1 MSFLDKEN
9 KGLLWNFLQE
19 NDMFNGIPNDKFSDI
34 NKRFESILS
43 NVNNEYNNTGV
54 LEKNKIAISMSID
67 MIDKVKK
74 EQNNSKLKVIY
85 KSNDMKNEQSD
96 KLNNAYNEQKTN
108 LDMMINPKK
117 PKDINFTDKPDLDID
132 TPIGDDMDRLIAE
145 RMKTR
150 EKELDIPSISEA
162 AKQWVNNNNNNLE
175 NTHDVKEINEDKQE
189 KKVSFDLLDKS
200 SIFEKFKKK
209 TEKPSIKNEVMEEIN
224 IKKELENLKS
234 SITQLDKYINSIK
247 YSVKLLEDNI

>member
-34 NKRFESILS
+34 NKNFESILS
-43 NVNNEYNNTGV
+43 NVNTEYNNTGV

-96 KLNNAYNEQKTN
+96 KLNIAYNEQKTN

-117 PKDINFTDKPDLDID
+117 PKDINFTDKPDSDID

-150 EKELDIPSISEA
+150 EKELDIPNRSEE
-162 AKQWVNNNNNNLE
+162 AKQWVNYNNNLE
-175 NTHDVKEINEDKQE
+175 NTHDAKEINEDKQE
-189 KKVSFDLLDKS
+189 KKVSFELLDKP
-200 SIFEKFKKK
+200 SIFEKFKKNPDK
-209 TEKPSIKNEVMEEIN
+209 TFIKNEVLEDIN
-224 IKKELENLKS
+224 IKKELAKLKS
-234 SITQLDKYINSIK
+234 SIYQLDKYISSIK
-247 YSVKLLEDNI
+247 DSVKLLEDKI

>member
-19 NDMFNGIPNDKFSDI
+19 NDMFNGIPNEKFSDI
-34 NKRFESILS
+34 NKKFESILS
-43 NVNNEYNNTGV
+43 NVNTEYNNTGV

-117 PKDINFTDKPDLDID
+117 PKDIIFTDKPDSDID

-150 EKELDIPSISEA
+150 EKELDIPNISEE
-162 AKQWVNNNNNNLE
+162 AKQWVNNNNNLE
-175 NTHDVKEINEDKQE
+175 NTHDAKEINEDKQE
-189 KKVSFDLLDKS
+189 KKVSFELLDKP

-209 TEKPSIKNEVMEEIN
+209 PESTFIKNEVLEEIN
-224 IKKELENLKS
+224 IKNELAKLKS
-234 SITQLDKYINSIK
+234 SISQLDKYISSIK

>member
-1 MSFLDKEN
+1 MSFLDKDN

-34 NKRFESILS
+34 NKNFESILS
-43 NVNNEYNNTGV
+43 NVNTEYNNTGV

-96 KLNNAYNEQKTN
+96 KLNIAYNEQKTN

-117 PKDINFTDKPDLDID
+117 PKDINFTDKPDSDID

-150 EKELDIPSISEA
+150 EKELDIPNRSEE
-162 AKQWVNNNNNNLE
+162 AKQWVNYNNNLE
-175 NTHDVKEINEDKQE
+175 NTHDAKEINEDKQE
-189 KKVSFDLLDKS
+189 KKVSFELLDKP
-200 SIFEKFKKK
+200 SIFEKFKKNPDK
-209 TEKPSIKNEVMEEIN
+209 TFIKNEVLEDIN
-224 IKKELENLKS
+224 IKKELAKLKS
-234 SITQLDKYINSIK
+234 SIYQLDKYISSIK
-247 YSVKLLEDNI
+247 DSVKLLEDKI

>member
-19 NDMFNGIPNDKFSDI
+19 NDMFNGIPNEKFSDI
-34 NKRFESILS
+34 NKKFESILS
-43 NVNNEYNNTGV
+43 NVNTEHNNIGV

-85 KSNDMKNEQSD
+85 KSNDMKNEQSE
-96 KLNNAYNEQKTN
+96 KLNNAYNEQKHN
-108 LDMMINPKK
+108 LDIMINPKK
-117 PKDINFTDKPDLDID
+117 PKDINFADNTILDVD
-132 TPIGDDMDRLIAE
+132 APIGDDMDRLIEE
-145 RMKTR
+145 RLRSR
-150 EKELDIPSISEA
+150 EKELDIPSISEE
-162 AKQWVNNNNNNLE
+162 AKKWVNNNNNNLE

-189 KKVSFDLLDKS
+189 KKVSFDLLDKP

-234 SITQLDKYINSIK
+234 SISQLDKYINSIK

>member
-1 MSFLDKEN
+1 MSFLDKDN

-19 NDMFNGIPNDKFSDI
+19 NDMFNGITNDKFSDI
-34 NKRFESILS
+34 NKNFESILS
-43 NVNNEYNNTGV
+43 NVNTEYNNTGV

-96 KLNNAYNEQKTN
+96 KLNIAYNEQKTN

-117 PKDINFTDKPDLDID
+117 PKDINFTDKPDSDID

-150 EKELDIPSISEA
+150 EKELDIPNRSEE
-162 AKQWVNNNNNNLE
+162 AKQWVNYNNNLE
-175 NTHDVKEINEDKQE
+175 NTHDAKEINEDKQE
-189 KKVSFDLLDKS
+189 KKVSFELLDKP
-200 SIFEKFKKK
+200 SIFEKFKKNPDK
-209 TEKPSIKNEVMEEIN
+209 TFIKNEVLEDIN
-224 IKKELENLKS
+224 IKKELAKLKS
-234 SITQLDKYINSIK
+234 SIYQLDKYISSIK
-247 YSVKLLEDNI
+247 DSVKLLEDKI

>member
-189 KKVSFDLLDKS
+189 KKGF
-200 SIFEKFKKK
+200 I
-209 TEKPSIKNEVMEEIN
+209 
-224 IKKELENLKS
+224 
-234 SITQLDKYINSIK
+234 
-247 YSVKLLEDNI
+247 

>member
-43 NVNNEYNNTGV
+43 NVNNEYNNTGL

-67 MIDKVKK
+67 MIDRVKK

-117 PKDINFTDKPDLDID
+117 PKDINFTDKPNLDID

-150 EKELDIPSISEA
+150 EKELDIPSISEE
-162 AKQWVNNNNNNLE
+162 AKQWVNNNNLE
-175 NTHDVKEINEDKQE
+175 NTHDAKEINEDKQE
-189 KKVSFDLLDKS
+189 KKVSFDLLDKP

-209 TEKPSIKNEVMEEIN
+209 TEKSSIKNEVMEEIN

>member
-43 NVNNEYNNTGV
+43 NVNTEYNNTGV

-117 PKDINFTDKPDLDID
+117 PKDINFTDKPNLDID

-150 EKELDIPSISEA
+150 EKELDIPSISEE
-162 AKQWVNNNNNNLE
+162 AKQWVNNNNLE
-175 NTHDVKEINEDKQE
+175 NTHDAKEINEDKQE
-189 KKVSFDLLDKS
+189 KKVSFDLLDKP

-209 TEKPSIKNEVMEEIN
+209 TEKSSIKNEVMEEIN

>member
-43 NVNNEYNNTGV
+43 NVNTKYNNTGV

-117 PKDINFTDKPDLDID
+117 PKDINFTDKPNLDID

-150 EKELDIPSISEA
+150 EKELDIPSISEE
-162 AKQWVNNNNNNLE
+162 AKQWVNNNNLE
-175 NTHDVKEINEDKQE
+175 NTHDAKEINEDKQE
-189 KKVSFDLLDKS
+189 KKVSFDLLDKP

-209 TEKPSIKNEVMEEIN
+209 TEKSSIKNEVMEEIN